1 MSKNK
6 QPLWNGQLPHLRAEF
21 DPEALQQYLNNL
33 GCTIPAELFAQVDSE
48 FYREKYLQDLPKID
62 DPALYFFQ
70 IGWTLRHQPNQW
82 FDTDFYVHEYGDVR
96 EAGVNPFEHFLLHG
110 YREKRLYSDG
120 SNSSLLRRLN
130 LRSEVDPLNNS
141 LRITN
146 QPPIAPLDQICQE
159 INQRLTSQ
167 GGPTVVAFGHD
178 NYMRQIGGIQLVAGI
193 EQQKFAE
200 LNTNYIYI
208 FPSHPRLTLAP
219 EQPTP
224 TFQAIVNGQIIPL
237 RFPLSGLLQKLEP
250 IEAVIIHSIF
260 GHEPI
265 VIAQEIAAS
274 DIAHFIWW
282 IHDYSIHCENH
293 LLAHNNL
300 RPCNDP
306 PINSQMCHVCIHGQR
321 RNDHVTR
328 TQELLQAAP
337 WQFIA
342 PSETAQLN
350 SVSGSTKLAAIPKVV
365 AHGEVLIDGQR
376 DPNEL
381 QNRKLRIAFVGHPVQ
396 HKGWKVFQQFVE
408 FSNMRKLEVDFF
420 HFGSI
425 DSKNKSIVFVDL
437 SQTSKNIGLTT
448 SLLRQN
454 QIDAVFIWSI
464 HQETFNLVTYESIA
478 AGCIVI
484 TSKESGN
491 IQAAAQ
497 KCGSALIY
505 SDESELFGD
514 DHVLSKISQIASRGM
529 PIGKFVFTGTTT
541 AFLQGLKA

>member
-1 MSKNK
+1 
-6 QPLWNGQLPHLRAEF
+6 
-21 DPEALQQYLNNL
+21 LQQYLDNL

-62 DPALYFFQ
+62 DPALYFFE
-70 IGWTLRHQPNQW
+70 IGWTLGHQPNQW
-82 FDTDFYVHEYGDVR
+82 FDTDFYLHEYGDVC
-96 EAGVNPFEHFLLHG
+96 EAKVNPFEHFLING

-146 QPPIAPLDQICQE
+146 QPPIASLDQICQE

-200 LNTNYIYI
+200 LDTNYIFI

-219 EQPTP
+219 QHPTP
-224 TFQAIVNGQIIPL
+224 TFQAIVNGQTIPL
-237 RFPLSGLLQKLEP
+237 RFALSGLLQKFGP
-250 IEAVIIHSIF
+250 IEAFIIHSIF
-260 GHEPI
+260 GHEPT

-293 LLAHNNL
+293 LLAHNNS

-306 PINSQMCHVCIHGQR
+306 PIDSQMCHVCVHGPR
-321 RNDHVTR
+321 RHDHVTR

-337 WQFIA
+337 WRFIA
-342 PSETAQLN
+342 PSETALLN
-350 SVSGSTKLAAIPKVV
+350 SVSGSTKLPSIPEVV
-365 AHGEVLIDGQR
+365 AHGEVLFDGHR
-376 DPNEL
+376 DPIEL
-381 QNRKLRIAFVGHPVQ
+381 QNRKLRIAFVGQPVQ

-408 FSNMRKLEVDFF
+408 FSAMRKIEVDFF

-425 DSKNKSIVFVDL
+425 DSKKKSIVFVDL

-464 HQETFNLVTYESIA
+464 HQETFNLVTYESIS

-484 TSKESGN
+484 TSRESGN

-497 KCGSALIY
+497 KFGSALIY
-505 SDESELFGD
+505 DDESELFED
-514 DHVLSKISQIASRGM
+514 DHVMNKITQMASRGM
-529 PIGKFVFTGTTT
+529 PTGKFVFTGTTT
-541 AFLQGLKA
+541 AFLQGQTA

>member
-21 DPEALQQYLNNL
+21 DAEALQQYLNNL

-306 PINSQMCHVCIHGQR
+306 PIDSQMCHVCIHGQR

-396 HKGWKVFQQFVE
+396 HKGWNVFQQFVE

-541 AFLQGLKA
+541 AFLQGLTA

>member
-6 QPLWNGQLPHLRAEF
+6 LPPWNGQLPHLRAEF
-21 DPEALQQYLNNL
+21 DAEALQQYLNNL
-33 GCTIPAELFAQVDSE
+33 RCTIPAELFAQVDSE
-48 FYREKYLQDLPKID
+48 FYREKYLQDSPEID

-167 GGPTVVAFGHD
+167 AGPTVVAFGHD

-274 DIAHFIWW
+274 DVAHFIWW

-306 PINSQMCHVCIHGQR
+306 PIDSQMCHVCIHGSR
-321 RNDHVTR
+321 RHDHVTR

-376 DPNEL
+376 DSNEL

-425 DSKNKSIVFVDL
+425 DSKDKSIVFVDL

-464 HQETFNLVTYESIA
+464 HQETFNLVTYETIA

-514 DHVLSKISQIASRGM
+514 DHILSKISQIASRGM
-529 PIGKFVFTGTTT
+529 PTGKFVFTGTTT
-541 AFLQGLKA
+541 AFLQGLTA

>member
-1 MSKNK
+1 MSKDR
-6 QPLWNGQLPHLRAEF
+6 QQRWNGQLPHLRAEF
-21 DPEALQQYLNNL
+21 DAEALQQYLNNL

-48 FYREKYLQDLPKID
+48 FYREEYLQDLPKID

-70 IGWTLRHQPNQW
+70 VGWTLGHQPNQW
-82 FDTDFYVHEYGDVR
+82 FDTDFYLHEYGDVY
-96 EAGVNPFEHFLLHG
+96 EAGVNPFEHFLING
-110 YREKRLYSDG
+110 YRERRLYSDG
-120 SNSSLLRRLN
+120 SNSSLLQRLSV
-130 LRSEVDPLNNS
+130 RSAIDPLNNS
-141 LRITN
+141 LRTTN
-146 QPPIAPLDQICQE
+146 QPPIASLDQIWQE
-159 INQRLTSQ
+159 IKQRLTSQ
-167 GGPTVVAFGHD
+167 AGPTVVAFGHD

-219 EQPTP
+219 ELPVP
-224 TFQAIVNGQIIPL
+224 TFQAVVNGQTIPL
-237 RFPLSGLLQKLEP
+237 RFPLSGLLQKFGP
-250 IEAVIIHSIF
+250 IEAFIIHSIF
-260 GHEPI
+260 GHEPT

-274 DIAHFIWW
+274 DITHFIWW

-306 PINSQMCHVCIHGQR
+306 PIDSQMCHVCVHGSR
-321 RNDHVTR
+321 RLEHVTR
-328 TQELLQAAP
+328 TQELLLAAP

-342 PSETAQLN
+342 PSETARLN
-350 SVSGSTKLAAIPKVV
+350 SVSGSTKLPSIPEVV
-365 AHGEVLIDGQR
+365 AHGEVLFDGQR
-376 DPNEL
+376 DPSDL
-381 QNRKLRIAFVGHPVQ
+381 QNRKLRIAFVGQPVQ

-408 FSNMRKLEVDFF
+408 FSVMRNLEIDFF
-420 HFGSI
+420 HFGSVE
-425 DSKNKSIVFVDL
+425 SKKKSIVFVDL
-437 SQTSKNIGLTT
+437 SQTSKSIGLTT

-497 KCGSALIY
+497 KFSSAVIY
-505 SDESELFGD
+505 GNESELFED
-514 DHVLSKISQIASRGM
+514 DQVLNRISQMASRGL
-529 PIGKFVFTGTTT
+529 PTGKFVFTGTTT
-541 AFLQGLKA
+541 AFLQGQSA

>member
-1 MSKNK
+1 MSKSK
-6 QPLWNGQLPHLRAEF
+6 PHHWGGQLPHLRPEF
-21 DPEALQQYLNNL
+21 NATALQQYLSNI
-33 GCTIPAELFAQVDSE
+33 GSSIPAELFAQVDRE
-48 FYREKYLQDLPKID
+48 FYREKYLQDLPKIE
-62 DPALYFFQ
+62 DPALYFFEV
-70 IGWTLRHQPNQW
+70 GWTLGHQPNKW
-82 FDTDFYVHEYGDVR
+82 FDTDFYLHEYGDVR
-96 EAGVNPFEHFLLHG
+96 EAGVNPFEHFLFNG
-110 YREKRLYSDG
+110 CREKRICSEK
-120 SNSSLLRRLN
+120 SNTSFIRLLN

-146 QPPIAPLDQICQE
+146 QPPIASLDQICQE
-159 INQRLTSQ
+159 IRQRLIIDASS
-167 GGPTVVAFGHD
+167 TVVAFGHD

-193 EQQKFAE
+193 EQQKFAD

-224 TFQAIVNGQIIPL
+224 TFQAVVNGQIIPL

-260 GHEPI
+260 GHEPT
-265 VIAQEIAAS
+265 VIAQEIATS
-274 DIAHFIWW
+274 DVAHFIWW
-282 IHDYSIHCENH
+282 IHDYSLHCENH

-300 RPCNDP
+300 RPCSDP
-306 PINSQMCHVCIHGQR
+306 PIDSQTCHVCIHGSR
-321 RNDHVTR
+321 RHDHVTR
-328 TQELLQAAP
+328 TQALLQAAP

-350 SVSGSTKLAAIPKVV
+350 SVSGSTKLPHIPEVV
-365 AHGEVLIDGQR
+365 AHGEVLFDGQR
-376 DPNEL
+376 DSSEL
-381 QNRKLRIAFVGHPVQ
+381 QNRKLRIAFVGQPVQ

-408 FSNMRKLEVDFF
+408 FSIMRKLEVDFF
-420 HFGSI
+420 HLGSI
-425 DSKNKSIVFVDL
+425 IGEKKSIVFVDL

-497 KCGSALIY
+497 KFGNALIY
-505 SDESELFGD
+505 ADESELFED
-514 DHVLSKISQIASRGM
+514 DQVLNKISQMASRGM
-529 PIGKFVFTGTTT
+529 PTGKFVFTGTTT
-541 AFLQGLKA
+541 AFLQGQKA

>member
-21 DPEALQQYLNNL
+21 DAEALRQYLNNL

-130 LRSEVDPLNNS
+130 LRSEVDPLNHS

-167 GGPTVVAFGHD
+167 AGPTVVAFGHD

-274 DIAHFIWW
+274 DVAQFIWW

-306 PINSQMCHVCIHGQR
+306 PIDSQMCHVCIHGPR

-328 TQELLQAAP
+328 TQELIQAAP

-365 AHGEVLIDGQR
+365 AHGEVLFDGQR

-437 SQTSKNIGLTT
+437 SQTSKNIGLAT

-514 DHVLSKISQIASRGM
+514 DHVLSKISQMASRGM
-529 PIGKFVFTGTTT
+529 PTGKFVFTGTTT
-541 AFLQGLKA
+541 AFLQGQTA

>member
-21 DPEALQQYLNNL
+21 DAEALRQYLNNL

-130 LRSEVDPLNNS
+130 LRSEVDPLNHS

-167 GGPTVVAFGHD
+167 AGPTVVAFGHD

-274 DIAHFIWW
+274 DVAHFIWW

-306 PINSQMCHVCIHGQR
+306 PIDSQMCHVCIHGPR

-328 TQELLQAAP
+328 IQELIQAAP

-365 AHGEVLIDGQR
+365 AHGEVLFDGQR

-437 SQTSKNIGLTT
+437 SQTSKNIGLAT

-478 AGCIVI
+478 AVFIVI
-484 TSKESGN
+484 NSKESSN

-514 DHVLSKISQIASRGM
+514 DHVLSKISQMASRGM
-529 PIGKFVFTGTTT
+529 PTGKFVFTGTTT
-541 AFLQGLKA
+541 AFLQGQTA

>member
-1 MSKNK
+1 MSKSK
-6 QPLWNGQLPHLRAEF
+6 QHHWNGQLPHLRPEF
-21 DPEALQQYLNNL
+21 NIEALQQYLSNI
-33 GCTIPAELFAQVDSE
+33 GSTIPAELFAQVDRE
-48 FYREKYLQDLPKID
+48 FYREEYLQDLPKID

-70 IGWTLRHQPNQW
+70 VGWTLGHQPNQW
-82 FDTDFYVHEYGDVR
+82 FDTDFYLHEYGDVY
-96 EAGVNPFEHFLLHG
+96 EAGVNPFEHFLING
-110 YREKRLYSDG
+110 YRERRLYSDG
-120 SNSSLLRRLN
+120 SNSSLLQRLSV
-130 LRSEVDPLNNS
+130 RSAIDPLNNS
-141 LRITN
+141 LRTTN
-146 QPPIAPLDQICQE
+146 QPPIASLDQIWQE
-159 INQRLTSQ
+159 IKQRLTSQ
-167 GGPTVVAFGHD
+167 AGPTVVAFGHD

-219 EQPTP
+219 ELPVP
-224 TFQAIVNGQIIPL
+224 TFQAVVNGQTIPL
-237 RFPLSGLLQKLEP
+237 RFPLSGLLQKFGP
-250 IEAVIIHSIF
+250 IEAFIIHSIF
-260 GHEPI
+260 GHEPT

-274 DIAHFIWW
+274 GITHFIWW

-293 LLAHNNL
+293 LLAHNNS

-306 PINSQMCHVCIHGQR
+306 PIDSQMCHVCVHGSR
-321 RNDHVTR
+321 RLEHVTR
-328 TQELLQAAP
+328 TQELLLAVP

-342 PSETAQLN
+342 PSETARLN
-350 SVSGSTKLAAIPKVV
+350 SVSGSTKLPSIPEVV
-365 AHGEVLIDGQR
+365 AHGEVLFDGQR
-376 DPNEL
+376 DPSEL
-381 QNRKLRIAFVGHPVQ
+381 QNRKLRIAFVGQPVQ

-408 FSNMRKLEVDFF
+408 FSVMRNLEIDFF
-420 HFGSI
+420 HFGSVE
-425 DSKNKSIVFVDL
+425 SKKKSIVFVDL

-497 KCGSALIY
+497 KFGSALIY
-505 SDESELFGD
+505 SDESELFED
-514 DHVLSKISQIASRGM
+514 DQVLSKISQMTSRGL
-529 PIGKFVFTGTTT
+529 PTGKFVFTGTTT
-541 AFLQGLKA
+541 AFLQGQSA

>member
-1 MSKNK
+1 MSKSK
-6 QPLWNGQLPHLRAEF
+6 QHHWNGQLPHLRAEF
-21 DPEALQQYLNNL
+21 DAEALQQYLNNL
-33 GCTIPAELFAQVDSE
+33 GCTIPAQLFAQVDSE
-48 FYREKYLQDLPKID
+48 FYREEYLQDLPKID

-70 IGWTLRHQPNQW
+70 VGWTLGHQPNQW
-82 FDTDFYVHEYGDVR
+82 FDTDFYLHEYGDVY
-96 EAGVNPFEHFLLHG
+96 EAGVNPFEHFLING
-110 YREKRLYSDG
+110 YRERRLYSDG
-120 SNSSLLRRLN
+120 SNSSLLQRLSV
-130 LRSEVDPLNNS
+130 RSAIDPLNNS
-141 LRITN
+141 LRTTN
-146 QPPIAPLDQICQE
+146 QPPIASLDQIWQE
-159 INQRLTSQ
+159 IKQRLTSQ
-167 GGPTVVAFGHD
+167 AGPTVVAFGHD

-306 PINSQMCHVCIHGQR
+306 PIDSQMCHVCIHGQR

-350 SVSGSTKLAAIPKVV
+350 SVSGSTKLTAIPKVV

-454 QIDAVFIWSI
+454 LIDAVFIWSI

-497 KCGSALIY
+497 KFGSALIY
-505 SDESELFGD
+505 GNESELFED
-514 DHVLSKISQIASRGM
+514 DQVLNRISQMASRGM
-529 PIGKFVFTGTTT
+529 PTGKFVFTGTTT
-541 AFLQGLKA
+541 AFLEGQSA

>member
-21 DPEALQQYLNNL
+21 DAEALQQYLNNL

-96 EAGVNPFEHFLLHG
+96 EAGVNPFEHFLRHG

-167 GGPTVVAFGHD
+167 AGPNVVAFGHD

-219 EQPTP
+219 LQPTP

-237 RFPLSGLLQKLEP
+237 RFPLLGLLQKLEP

-274 DIAHFIWW
+274 DVAHFIWW

-306 PINSQMCHVCIHGQR
+306 PIDSQMCHVCIHGSR
-321 RNDHVTR
+321 RHDHVTR

-376 DPNEL
+376 DSNEL

-425 DSKNKSIVFVDL
+425 DSKDKSIVFVDL

-478 AGCIVI
+478 AGCTVI

-514 DHVLSKISQIASRGM
+514 DHILSKISQIASRGM

-541 AFLQGLKA
+541 AFLQGITA

>member
-21 DPEALQQYLNNL
+21 DAEALHQYLNNL

-82 FDTDFYVHEYGDVR
+82 FDTDFYIHEYGDVR

-141 LRITN
+141 LRVTN

-167 GGPTVVAFGHD
+167 AGPTVVAFGHD
-178 NYMRQIGGIQLVAGI
+178 NYMRHIGGIQLVAGI

-250 IEAVIIHSIF
+250 IEAIIIHSIF

-274 DIAHFIWW
+274 DVAHFIWW

-306 PINSQMCHVCIHGQR
+306 PIDSQMCHVCIHGSR
-321 RNDHVTR
+321 RHDHVTR

-365 AHGEVLIDGQR
+365 AHGEVLFDGQR

-437 SQTSKNIGLTT
+437 SQTSKNIGLAT

-505 SDESELFGD
+505 SDESELFED
-514 DHVLSKISQIASRGM
+514 DQVLNKISQMASRGM
-529 PIGKFVFTGTTT
+529 PTGKFVFTGTTT
-541 AFLQGLKA
+541 AFLQGQTA

>member
-1 MSKNK
+1 
-6 QPLWNGQLPHLRAEF
+6 
-21 DPEALQQYLNNL
+21 
-33 GCTIPAELFAQVDSE
+33 
-48 FYREKYLQDLPKID
+48 
-62 DPALYFFQ
+62 
-70 IGWTLRHQPNQW
+70 
-82 FDTDFYVHEYGDVR
+82 
-96 EAGVNPFEHFLLHG
+96 
-110 YREKRLYSDG
+110 
-120 SNSSLLRRLN
+120 
-130 LRSEVDPLNNS
+130 
-141 LRITN
+141 
-146 QPPIAPLDQICQE
+146 
-159 INQRLTSQ
+159 
-167 GGPTVVAFGHD
+167 
-178 NYMRQIGGIQLVAGI
+178 
-193 EQQKFAE
+193 
-200 LNTNYIYI
+200 
-208 FPSHPRLTLAP
+208 
-219 EQPTP
+219 
-224 TFQAIVNGQIIPL
+224 
-237 RFPLSGLLQKLEP
+237 
-250 IEAVIIHSIF
+250 
-260 GHEPI
+260 
-265 VIAQEIAAS
+265 
-274 DIAHFIWW
+274 
-282 IHDYSIHCENH
+282 
-293 LLAHNNL
+293 
-300 RPCNDP
+300 
-306 PINSQMCHVCIHGQR
+306 MCHVCIHGQR

-396 HKGWKVFQQFVE
+396 HKGWNVFQQFVE

-497 KCGSALIY
+497 KFGSALIY
-505 SDESELFGD
+505 SDESELFED
-514 DHVLSKISQIASRGM
+514 DQVLSKISQMTSRGL
-529 PIGKFVFTGTTT
+529 PTGKFVFTGTTT
-541 AFLQGLKA
+541 AFLQGQSA

>member
-6 QPLWNGQLPHLRAEF
+6 QPHWHGQLPHLRAEF
-21 DPEALQQYLNNL
+21 DVEALQHYLSYL
-33 GCTIPAELFAQVDSE
+33 GCIIPAELFAQVDSE
-48 FYREKYLQDLPKID
+48 FYQEKYLQGLPKIK
-62 DPALYFFQ
+62 DPAQHFFQ
-70 IGWTLRHQPNQW
+70 VGWTLRHQPNQW
-82 FDTDFYVHEYGDVR
+82 FETDFYLNEYGDVC
-96 EAGVNPFEHFLLHG
+96 EAGVNPFEHFLIHG
-110 YREKRLYSDG
+110 YRENRLYSG
-120 SNSSLLRRLN
+120 GTNSSLLRRLN
-130 LRSEVDPLNNS
+130 LRSEVDPLNNL

-146 QPPIAPLDQICQE
+146 QPPIASLDQVCQE
-159 INQRLTSQ
+159 INQNLISQ

-178 NYMRQIGGIQLVAGI
+178 NYMHQIGGIQLVAGI

-200 LNTNYIYI
+200 LNTDYIYI
-208 FPSHPRLTLAP
+208 FPSHPRLALAP
-219 EQPTP
+219 QQPTP

-237 RFPLSGLLQKLEP
+237 RFPLPGLLQKLEP
-250 IEAVIIHSIF
+250 LEAVIIHSIF

-265 VIAQEIAAS
+265 LIAEEIAARN
-274 DIAHFIWW
+274 INHFIWW

-300 RPCNDP
+300 RSCNDP
-306 PINSQMCHVCIHGQR
+306 PIDSQMCRVCIHGSR
-321 RNDHVTR
+321 RHDHVTR
-328 TQELLQAAP
+328 TQYLLQAAP

-342 PSETAQLN
+342 PSETAQLK
-350 SVSGSTKLAAIPKVV
+350 SVSGSTKLSAIPKVV
-365 AHGEVLIDGQR
+365 AHGELLFDGQR
-376 DPNEL
+376 NPSEL
-381 QNRKLRIAFVGHPVQ
+381 QNRKLRIAFVGQPVQ

-425 DSKNKSIVFVDL
+425 DSKNRSVVFVDL

-454 QIDAVFIWSI
+454 QIDAAFIWSI

-505 SDESELFGD
+505 GDESELFGD
-514 DHVLSKISQIASRGM
+514 DHVLSKITQMASRGM
-529 PIGKFVFTGTTT
+529 PTGKFVFTGTTA
-541 AFLQGLKA
+541 AFLQGQTA